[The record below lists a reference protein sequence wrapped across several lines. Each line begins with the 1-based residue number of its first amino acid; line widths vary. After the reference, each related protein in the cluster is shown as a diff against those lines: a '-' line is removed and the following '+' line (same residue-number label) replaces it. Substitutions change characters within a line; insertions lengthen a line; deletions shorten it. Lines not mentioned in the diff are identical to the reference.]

1 MSEPVAL
8 VDYGMGNL
16 PNVVRALGR
25 AGAAARVV
33 GDPDELRRAERVVV
47 PGVGACGD
55 AMANL
60 RAKGLDRALV
70 EWLDLGRPFL
80 GICLGLQILL
90 ESAEEGDATCL
101 GVIPGRVEA
110 FPEDLEL
117 PVPHMGWNEVEP
129 RREHPVLKRGWF
141 YFVHGYRASGVPDA
155 YCLGRTEHGERFPSA
170 LERDN
175 CIAVQFH
182 PEKSQRAGQAL
193 LERFLEW
200 SP

>member
-1 MSEPVAL
+1 MSASVTL

-16 PNVVRALGR
+16 PNVARAFERVGAR
-25 AGAAARVV
+25 ASVTDDPGAL
-33 GDPDELRRAERVVV
+33 ERAERVVV

-60 RAKGLDRALV
+60 RAKGLDRALRD
-70 EWLDLGRPFL
+70 WLATGRPFL
-80 GICLGLQILL
+80 GICLGLQLLL
-90 ESAEEGDATCL
+90 ERAEEGDATCL

-129 RREHPVLKRGWF
+129 EREHPVVRRGHF
-141 YFVHGYRASGVPDA
+141 YFVHGFRAAHVPDE
-155 YCLGRTEHGERFPSA
+155 YCLGRTEHGERFVSA
-170 LERDN
+170 VGREN
-175 CIAVQFH
+175 FVAVQFH
-182 PEKSQRAGQAL
+182 PEKSQRAGLDL
-193 LERFLEW
+193 LERFCGW